1 MMETHYAM
9 PGAVHGNGH
18 VRGHNRKSLSERLPF
33 EPTSSN
39 NGPHLNGYQYTK
51 GAKQHVHSQ
60 SLHVQSQKEP
70 EEPRVDHSRS
80 RSHLPPPSLPP
91 MDTPNVRPK
100 GRRFSSGL
108 PTHLKIEPTN
118 YGFRPS
124 SKPAYATS
132 SEGSKRYD
140 VPLARILHEG
150 HAD

>member
-1 MMETHYAM
+1 MGKVLMMETSYAI

-18 VRGHNRKSLSERLPF
+18 VKGHSRKSVSERLPL

-39 NGPHLNGYQYTK
+39 SGPHLNGYQYTRE
-51 GAKQHVHSQ
+51 AKHHAHSQ
-60 SLHVQSQKEP
+60 SLHVQPQKDP
-70 EEPRVDHSRS
+70 EKPRVDHSRS

-91 MDTPNVRPK
+91 MDTPSVRPK

-118 YGFRPS
+118 YGFRSS

-132 SEGSKRYD
+132 SEGVKRYD
-140 VPLARILHEG
+140 FSPTR
-150 HAD
+150 